1 MNRKRKESGAPIAS
15 YVRRHR
21 VGFFAFLLFALIFS
35 VVLSLYQ
42 LPVEAVFYASLLCL
56 VAGVLIFGVD
66 YLHYWKTHQFL
77 VELRHRITLGLTDL
91 PEPGDLLEADYQA
104 LLSIDHEDK
113 IRLIS
118 EADKSK
124 SDMLEYYTMWAHQIK
139 TPISAMRLL
148 LSEEDGKEYGELS
161 SELFSIEQYV
171 EMVLSYLRLDSE
183 SSDLVVRWQPLDA
196 IVRQAVRKFAAQF
209 VRRKVALAYT
219 GVETMVLTDEKWL
232 LFVVEQVLSNA
243 LKYTPKGTISIY
255 LEPEQTLV
263 IEDTGIGIAAEDLP
277 RIFEK
282 GFTGYNGRT
291 DKKSTGIGLYLSRRI
306 LTKLSHTI
314 VIESEPGKGTRV
326 KIGLA
331 SAELEVE

>member
-1 MNRKRKESGAPIAS
+1 MSRKRKESGAPIAS

-21 VGFFAFLLFALIFS
+21 VGFFAFLLFALIFG

-56 VAGVLIFGVD
+56 VAGVLIFG
-66 YLHYWKTHQFL
+66 
-77 VELRHRITLGLTDL
+77 
-91 PEPGDLLEADYQA
+91 
-104 LLSIDHEDK
+104 
-113 IRLIS
+113 
-118 EADKSK
+118 
-124 SDMLEYYTMWAHQIK
+124 
-139 TPISAMRLL
+139 
-148 LSEEDGKEYGELS
+148 
-161 SELFSIEQYV
+161 
-171 EMVLSYLRLDSE
+171 
-183 SSDLVVRWQPLDA
+183 
-196 IVRQAVRKFAAQF
+196 
-209 VRRKVALAYT
+209 
-219 GVETMVLTDEKWL
+219 
-232 LFVVEQVLSNA
+232 VEQVLSNA